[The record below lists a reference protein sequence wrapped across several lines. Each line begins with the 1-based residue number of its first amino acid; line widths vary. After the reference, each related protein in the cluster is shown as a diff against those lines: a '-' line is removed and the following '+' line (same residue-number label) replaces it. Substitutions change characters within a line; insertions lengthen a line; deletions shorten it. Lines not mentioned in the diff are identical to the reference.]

1 MRVVAIVQAR
11 MGSTRLPGKV
21 LMDLGGRPM
30 VVRVLERAAR
40 IAGIDEVVLATTT
53 LPGDDAL
60 ETVCDGWQVV
70 RGDADDV
77 LARYRLAAERSRAD
91 VIVRLTADCP
101 LLSPVVSSLVTGAF
115 LCDTHGADYVSNTL
129 VRSFPRGLDTEVFT
143 RAALDASAAEAID
156 PVEREHVTPFIYRRQ
171 HRFRC
176 LPVSAHPNRAELRW
190 TVDEVDDLR
199 LVREMYEAFP
209 GEAAFDYHHV
219 IALLERRPELS
230 AINRH
235 IEQKK
240 A

>member
-40 IAGIDEVVLATTT
+40 IAGVDEVVLATTD

-60 ETVCDGWQVV
+60 EAACTGWTVV
-70 RGDADDV
+70 RGSADDV

-115 LCDTHGADYVSNTL
+115 LCDVHAADYVSNTL

-143 RAALDASAAEAID
+143 RAALETSAAEAVD
-156 PVEREHVTPFIYRRQ
+156 QAEREHVTPFIYRRQ
-171 HRFRC
+171 NRFRC
-176 LPVSAHPNRAELRW
+176 HPVAVQPNRAALRW
-190 TVDEVDDLR
+190 TVDEPDDLR
-199 LVREMYEAFP
+199 LVREMYAAFP
-209 GEAAFDYHHV
+209 GAAAFDYHHV
-219 IALLERRPELS
+219 IALLERHPELS
-230 AINRH
+230 AINQH

-240 A
+240 V